1 MAKSGT
7 DEHQRTVAVRK
18 CTNGPCT
25 AAYLAIYSFRKVI
38 RAAPTPVFSRKI
50 HVSQGLAN
58 AFLNLLGCGQELH
71 FAELGC
77 NGRRLFLSCFFALL
91 RMDCFEHQGNLLHLS
106 LWRHRED
113 VPVKMD
119 RAALVFGFRKDHR
132 DAFQHTKALSGRL
145 ASRRRSVLPG
155 QQRPQPKALP
165 EQYVALAKNELY
177 TIFGGRL
184 AEYKYYGINPFRK
197 IALRCPAIHMYETM
211 YSRIPDVDSSSTKT
225 ELPARSHAS
234 GFSPSRSSSRF
245 ASMTL
250 R

>member
-25 AAYLAIYSFRKVI
+25 AAYLAIYSFRQVI
-38 RAAPTPVFSRKI
+38 RADPTPVFGRKI
-50 HVSQGLAN
+50 HVSQGFAN

-113 VPVKMD
+113 VPVNLFHTFRCTENLTKSVFVD
-119 RAALVFGFRKDHR
+119 ANSDQNGYILNLTTPAALAVNAVDVNVWVFAWIKKADVKEIERSIHPPALHY
-132 DAFQHTKALSGRL
+132 AFSGKTSRAVSRQARRTQSGQ
-145 ASRRRSVLPG
+145 ASNGLPVPTPLRSL
-155 QQRPQPKALP
+155 Q
-165 EQYVALAKNELY
+165 
-177 TIFGGRL
+177 
-184 AEYKYYGINPFRK
+184 
-197 IALRCPAIHMYETM
+197 
-211 YSRIPDVDSSSTKT
+211 
-225 ELPARSHAS
+225 
-234 GFSPSRSSSRF
+234 
-245 ASMTL
+245 
-250 R
+250 